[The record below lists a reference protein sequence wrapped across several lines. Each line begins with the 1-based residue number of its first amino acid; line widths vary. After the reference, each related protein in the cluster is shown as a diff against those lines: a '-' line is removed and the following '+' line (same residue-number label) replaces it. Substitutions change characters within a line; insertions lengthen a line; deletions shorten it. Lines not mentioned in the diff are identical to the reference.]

1 MSDITSLIE
10 QDLGPGRRIGGWRFW
25 HCPFHPQDDTPSLAV
40 RNGRYYCF
48 ACQATGDAVD
58 WLVNYRR
65 MTMREAL
72 HQVKGNGHTP
82 PRRDDIPP
90 LVTPDETWQRQA
102 LTEVV
107 QALDRLL
114 GGPEGYA
121 ARDYLTKRGLRS
133 ETWAA
138 WALGAGYA
146 FSPLTERK
154 ERAVVIPHF
163 DGRGQIL
170 AIKYRFLS
178 GSLRYTSHRG
188 SKATIY
194 GLWQP
199 AKPTLLIVEGEL
211 NACSI
216 WQVAGDELTVVSPG
230 SESGGKAPLVQ
241 LLRSPTFQRK
251 IVWFDRPELAR
262 QYAPLADQALVS
274 PVVDGVKLDANEM
287 LKQGI
292 LEEIINRALQVKA
305 GVING

>member
-10 QDLGPGRRIGGWRFW
+10 QDLGPGRHIGGWQFW

-40 RNGRYYCF
+40 RNNRYFCF

-72 HQVKGNGHTP
+72 HQVKGDGHTP
-82 PRRDDIPP
+82 PKQDDIPP
-90 LVTPDETWQRQA
+90 IVAPNEAWQRQA

-114 GGPEGYA
+114 GGAEGYA
-121 ARDYLTKRGLRS
+121 ARDYLTRRGLRT
-133 ETWAA
+133 ETWTA
-138 WALGAGYA
+138 WALGAGSA
-146 FSPLTERK
+146 FNPLTGRK
-154 ERAVVIPHF
+154 ERAIVIPHF
-163 DGRGQIL
+163 DGQGQVL

-178 GSLRYTSHRG
+178 GSLRYVMRKG

-199 AKPTLLIVEGEL
+199 AKPVLLIVEGEL

-216 WQVAGDELTVVSPG
+216 WQTAGGELTVVSPG
-230 SESGGKAPLVQ
+230 SESGGKALLVQ
-241 LLRSPTFQRK
+241 LLKSPTFERK
-251 IVWFDRPELAR
+251 IVWFDRPELAQ

-274 PVVDGVKLDANEM
+274 PVVDGVKLDANRM
-287 LKQGI
+287 LQEGI
-292 LEEIINRALQVKA
+292 LGDFMKRVLEA
-305 GVING
+305 

>member
-1 MSDITSLIE
+1 VTDITSLIE
-10 QDLGPGRRIGGWRFW
+10 QDLGPGRRIGGWQFW

-48 ACQATGDAVD
+48 ACRATGDAVD
-58 WLVNYRR
+58 WLVKYRHLP
-65 MTMREAL
+65 MGEAL
-72 HQVKGNGHTP
+72 RQVKGNGHAP
-82 PRRDDIPP
+82 PKQDDIPP
-90 LVTPDETWQRQA
+90 IVTPDEVWQQQA
-102 LTEVV
+102 IAETI

-114 GGPEGYA
+114 NEPEGYA
-121 ARDYLTKRGLRS
+121 ARDYLTKRGLCS
-133 ETWAA
+133 ETWTA

-146 FSPLTERK
+146 YNPLTERK
-154 ERAVVIPHF
+154 ERAIVIPHF
-163 DGRGQIL
+163 DGQGQVL

-178 GSLRYTSHRG
+178 GSLRYISRRG

-199 AKPTLLIVEGEL
+199 AKPVLLIVEGEL

-241 LLRSPTFQRK
+241 LLKSPTFQRK
-251 IVWFDRPELAR
+251 IVWFDRPELAG

-274 PVVDGVKLDANEM
+274 PVVDGVKLDANRM
-287 LKQGI
+287 LQEGI
-292 LEEIINRALQVKA
+292 LGDFIKRVLEA
-305 GVING
+305 